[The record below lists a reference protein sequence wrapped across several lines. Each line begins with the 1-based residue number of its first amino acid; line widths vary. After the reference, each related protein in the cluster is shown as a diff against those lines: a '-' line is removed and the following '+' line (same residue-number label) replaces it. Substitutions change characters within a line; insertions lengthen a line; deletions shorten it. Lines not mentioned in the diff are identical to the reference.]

1 MANQTH
7 YYSTPEA
14 YQNHW
19 KGVFEQLDD
28 TTKGVVLEAVAKYEK
43 GYLLISAKNGKY
55 FIDGRRLDPNHPE
68 EWGSIILSEI
78 AQNLLRK

>member
-14 YQNHW
+14 YQKHW

-28 TTKGVVLEAVAKYEK
+28 TTKSVVLEAVAKREK
-43 GYLLISAKNGKY
+43 GYLLMSIKNGEY
-55 FIDGRRLDPNHPE
+55 FIDGRRLDSKHPE
-68 EWGSIILSEI
+68 EWGGIILSEI